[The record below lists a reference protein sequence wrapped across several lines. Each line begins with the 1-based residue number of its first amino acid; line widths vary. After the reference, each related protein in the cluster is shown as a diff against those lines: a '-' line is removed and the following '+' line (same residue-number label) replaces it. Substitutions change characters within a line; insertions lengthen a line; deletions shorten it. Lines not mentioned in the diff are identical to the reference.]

1 MGFGDLV
8 QNREISSNTIM
19 KGNIDDNVSNM
30 PILLKILT
38 FAKFSAEN
46 FENVIVMD
54 TEILIAKALWEI
66 L

>member
-1 MGFGDLV
+1 
-8 QNREISSNTIM
+8 M

-38 FAKFSAEN
+38 YLKFSAEN